1 MLRAIMGISARAI
14 SLADRPQRAMWVT
27 RVRMRRE
34 DRSSISFLADPGVSR
49 RYKRSEGERGSKK
62 KLLHRSLLS
71 IWPVSFGRAAGVQ
84 WKARHCGRATA
95 LDYSVGAGDL
105 LDGVS
110 EDPPIQVRVLWCDPG
125 PRTKPLH
132 DLDEVATV
140 QAHYNL
146 AVRAGAQVPEAIA
159 GLQDDGAAPSDGVS
173 APVELAGVSR
183 GGD

>member
-110 EDPPIQVRVLWCDPG
+110 EDPPGLVYVTARRASLEADTPWSFR
-125 PRTKPLH
+125 PRPWTC
-132 DLDEVATV
+132 
-140 QAHYNL
+140 
-146 AVRAGAQVPEAIA
+146 
-159 GLQDDGAAPSDGVS
+159 SS
-173 APVELAGVSR
+173 APKTWSVKPNTKQVLDRIAWLCCQR
-183 GGD
+183 AR